1 MTESQISA
9 LLDAT
14 YELEA
19 LLSLSQIRQGAPERI
34 ADLIRMKA
42 DTIITLA
49 YDGKPDPDIVDP
61 DIATPALETDN
72 TSDTYSLEEDE
83 EEEEVFPT
91 DEAESAEEYIVEKE
105 SANPAEETTPEDEA
119 ETEAEPEEEAEDKTE
134 PEEEITEIV
143 ETPPTPAVMP
153 KTGTDISVLQRLFSL
168 NDKFRFRREL
178 FNGNDEEFTATLQ
191 MIAKCDTLTDAEAYI
206 YSDLQWDP
214 DSEAVKAF
222 IGVIANYFN

>member
-42 DTIITLA
+42 DTIVALA
-49 YDGKPDPDIVDP
+49 YDGKQDP

-83 EEEEVFPT
+83 KEEVIPT
-91 DEAESAEEYIVEKE
+91 DEAESAEEYIVKEE
-105 SANPAEETTPEDEA
+105 SANPAEETTPEDAA
-119 ETEAEPEEEAEDKTE
+119 ETEAEPEEEV
-134 PEEEITEIV
+134 TEIV

>member
-42 DTIITLA
+42 DTIAALA
-49 YDGKPDPDIVDP
+49 YDGKPDAESP
-61 DIATPALETDN
+61 TLETDN
-72 TSDTYSLEEDE
+72 ASDTYSLEE
-83 EEEEVFPT
+83 
-91 DEAESAEEYIVEKE
+91 
-105 SANPAEETTPEDEA
+105 EETLPPPPETEKTEECLVEEIKTEPIETPTA
-119 ETEAEPEEEAEDKTE
+119 ETEQDADKETAEEAV
-134 PEEEITEIV
+134 EIAAETEI
-143 ETPPTPAVMP
+143 P
-153 KTGTDISVLQRLFSL
+153 TDISSLQRLFSL

-178 FNGNDEEFTATLQ
+178 FSGNDNDFTATLHR
-191 MIAKCDTLTDAEAYI
+191 IAACDSLNDAEDYL

>member
-42 DTIITLA
+42 DTIVTLA
-49 YDGKPDPDIVDP
+49 YDGKPDPN
-61 DIATPALETDN
+61 IATPALEIDN
-72 TSDTYSLEEDE
+72 TSDTYSLDE
-83 EEEEVFPT
+83 KEEVLPT
-91 DEAESAEEYIVEKE
+91 DEAESAEEYIVEEE
-105 SANPAEETTPEDEA
+105 SANPAEEATPEDEA
-119 ETEAEPEEEAEDKTE
+119 EDEAEPKEK
-134 PEEEITEIV
+134 ITEIV
-143 ETPPTPAVMP
+143 ETPPIPTIMP
-153 KTGTDISVLQRLFSL
+153 KTGADISVLQRLFSL

>member
-42 DTIITLA
+42 DIIVALA
-49 YDGKPDPDIVDP
+49 YDGKQDP

-83 EEEEVFPT
+83 KEEVIPT
-91 DEAESAEEYIVEKE
+91 DETESTEEYIVEEE
-105 SANPAEETTPEDEA
+105 SANPAEETTPEDAA
-119 ETEAEPEEEAEDKTE
+119 ETEAEPEEEEEDEAE
-134 PEEEITEIV
+134 PEEEVTEIV

>member
-42 DTIITLA
+42 DTIVTLA
-49 YDGKPDPDIVDP
+49 YDGKPDP

-83 EEEEVFPT
+83 EEVFPT
-91 DEAESAEEYIVEKE
+91 DEAESAEEYIVEEE
-105 SANPAEETTPEDEA
+105 SANPAEEATPEDEDKTEDEA
-119 ETEAEPEEEAEDKTE
+119 KTEAE